1 MTDTVAPRPASRTS
15 RAARRTTPAARRNR
29 RRTAADAGLLVAAAA
44 FVLPLAWVVLSAL
57 DPHASLRV
65 KVPDGVTLDNFDAIL
80 TPEITFTPLL
90 NSLILCGG
98 ATLLTVVCAV
108 LAAYPLSRFR
118 SRLNRP
124 FLLTILFATSLPI
137 TAIMV
142 PVYALFVRVNMIDT
156 MQGTIF
162 FFAASQLPFAI
173 WLMKNF
179 MDGVPKELEEAAWTD
194 GASSF
199 QSLLRIVLPLMGP
212 GVAVVTVF
220 SFVMMWGNFFVP
232 FMLLLSPDQMP
243 ASVSI
248 NDFFGNRGMVAYGQ
262 LAAFSI
268 VYSTPVVLLYVLIS
282 RRLGGGF
289 ALGGAVKGRSRGVG
303 RGRTR
308 VRAPPYVP
316 TIRIAGRTARSQHRR
331 GPLRCGACADPHPAR
346 ASRALRSTPSP
357 PAGCV
362 PPSTWDPST
371 SPTAYGS
378 RTGCRTSPPTS
389 SSPGSGGPP
398 CPRGRS

>member
-1 MTDTVAPRPASRTS
+1 MSANTVKSPARTMGS
-15 RAARRTTPAARRNR
+15 RRTTRRL
-29 RRTAADAGLLVAAAA
+29 AADAGLLVVAAA
-44 FVLPLAWVVLSAL
+44 FVLPLAWVILSSL
-57 DPHASLRV
+57 DTKADLKV
-65 KVPDGVTLDNFDAIL
+65 KVPDGLTLDNYDAVL

-90 NSLILCGG
+90 NSLLLCGG
-98 ATLLTVVCAV
+98 GTLLTVVCAA
-108 LAAYPLSRFR
+108 LAAYPLSRFK

-124 FLLTILFATSLPI
+124 FMLTILFATSLPI

-142 PVYALFVRVNMIDT
+142 PVYALFVQVDLIDT

-232 FMLLLSPDQMP
+232 FMLLLTPEQMP

-248 NDFFGNRGMVAYGQ
+248 NDFFGNKGTVIYGQ

-268 VYSTPVVLLYVLIS
+268 IYSTPVILLYVLIS

-289 ALGGAVKGRSRGVG
+289 ALGGAVKG
-303 RGRTR
+303 
-308 VRAPPYVP
+308 
-316 TIRIAGRTARSQHRR
+316 
-331 GPLRCGACADPHPAR
+331 
-346 ASRALRSTPSP
+346 
-357 PAGCV
+357 
-362 PPSTWDPST
+362 
-371 SPTAYGS
+371 
-378 RTGCRTSPPTS
+378 
-389 SSPGSGGPP
+389 
-398 CPRGRS
+398 

>member
-1 MTDTVAPRPASRTS
+1 VSGVTRS
-15 RAARRTTPAARRNR
+15 R
-29 RRTAADAGLLVAAAA
+29 RRTLAADAGLLAVAAAFA
-44 FVLPLAWVVLSAL
+44 LPLLWVLLSAV
-57 DPHASLRV
+57 DPHAGLRV
-65 KVPDGVTLDNFDAIL
+65 RVPDGVTLDHFDAIL
-80 TPEITFTPLL
+80 TDEVTFTPLR

-98 ATLLTVVCAV
+98 ATALTVACAA

-124 FLLTILFATSLPI
+124 FLLTVLFATSLPI

-142 PVYALFVRVNMIDT
+142 PVYALFVRVNLIDT
-156 MQGTIF
+156 LQGTIF

-232 FMLLLSPDQMP
+232 FMLLLTPDQMP
-243 ASVSI
+243 ASVSV
-248 NDFFGNRGMVAYGQ
+248 NEFFGNRGMVAYGQ
-262 LAAFSI
+262 LAAFSL
-268 VYSTPVVLLYVLIS
+268 VYSTPVILLYVLIS

-289 ALGGAVKGRSRGVG
+289 ALGGAVKG
-303 RGRTR
+303 
-308 VRAPPYVP
+308 
-316 TIRIAGRTARSQHRR
+316 
-331 GPLRCGACADPHPAR
+331 
-346 ASRALRSTPSP
+346 
-357 PAGCV
+357 
-362 PPSTWDPST
+362 
-371 SPTAYGS
+371 
-378 RTGCRTSPPTS
+378 
-389 SSPGSGGPP
+389 
-398 CPRGRS
+398 

>member
-1 MTDTVAPRPASRTS
+1 M
-15 RAARRTTPAARRNR
+15 
-29 RRTAADAGLLVAAAA
+29 
-44 FVLPLAWVVLSAL
+44 
-57 DPHASLRV
+57 
-65 KVPDGVTLDNFDAIL
+65 
-80 TPEITFTPLL
+80 
-90 NSLILCGG
+90 
-98 ATLLTVVCAV
+98 VCAA

-118 SRLNRP
+118 SRFNRP

-142 PVYALFVRVNMIDT
+142 PVYALFVQVDLIDT

-194 GASSF
+194 GASPL

-232 FMLLLSPDQMP
+232 FMLLLTPDQMP

-268 VYSTPVVLLYVLIS
+268 IYSTPVILLYVLIS

-289 ALGGAVKGRSRGVG
+289 ALGGAVKG
-303 RGRTR
+303 
-308 VRAPPYVP
+308 
-316 TIRIAGRTARSQHRR
+316 
-331 GPLRCGACADPHPAR
+331 
-346 ASRALRSTPSP
+346 
-357 PAGCV
+357 
-362 PPSTWDPST
+362 
-371 SPTAYGS
+371 
-378 RTGCRTSPPTS
+378 
-389 SSPGSGGPP
+389 
-398 CPRGRS
+398 

>member
-1 MTDTVAPRPASRTS
+1 MAS
-15 RAARRTTPAARRNR
+15 RRTTRRL
-29 RRTAADAGLLVAAAA
+29 AADAGLLVVAAA
-44 FVLPLAWVVLSAL
+44 FVLPLAWVILSAL
-57 DPHASLRV
+57 DPHANLRV
-65 KVPDGVTLDNFDAIL
+65 KAPDGLTLDNFDAIL

-98 ATLLTVVCAV
+98 ATLLTVVGAA

-118 SRLNRP
+118 SRFNRP

-142 PVYALFVRVNMIDT
+142 PVYALFVQVDLIDT

-194 GASSF
+194 GASAF

-212 GVAVVTVF
+212 GVSVVTVF

-232 FMLLLSPDQMP
+232 FMLLLTPDQMP

-268 VYSTPVVLLYVLIS
+268 VYSTPVILLYVLIA

-289 ALGGAVKGRSRGVG
+289 ALGGAVKG
-303 RGRTR
+303 
-308 VRAPPYVP
+308 
-316 TIRIAGRTARSQHRR
+316 
-331 GPLRCGACADPHPAR
+331 
-346 ASRALRSTPSP
+346 
-357 PAGCV
+357 
-362 PPSTWDPST
+362 
-371 SPTAYGS
+371 
-378 RTGCRTSPPTS
+378 
-389 SSPGSGGPP
+389 
-398 CPRGRS
+398 

>member
-1 MTDTVAPRPASRTS
+1 MAHTLAS
-15 RAARRTTPAARRNR
+15 RRTTRRL
-29 RRTAADAGLLVAAAA
+29 AADAGLLVVAAA
-44 FVLPLAWVVLSAL
+44 FVLPLAWVVLSSL
-57 DPHASLRV
+57 DPHADLRV
-65 KVPDGVTLDNFDAIL
+65 KAPDGLTLDNFDAIL
-80 TPEITFTPLL
+80 TSDITFTPLL
-90 NSLILCGG
+90 NSLILCGS
-98 ATLLTVVCAV
+98 ATLVTVVCAA

-118 SRLNRP
+118 SRFNRP

-142 PVYALFVRVNMIDT
+142 PVYALFVQVDLIDT

-179 MDGVPKELEEAAWTD
+179 MDGVPMELEEAAWTD
-194 GASSF
+194 GASSL
-199 QSLLRIVLPLMGP
+199 QSLIRIVLPLMGP

-232 FMLLLSPDQMP
+232 FMLLLTPDQMP

-268 VYSTPVVLLYVLIS
+268 VYSTPVILLYVLIA

-289 ALGGAVKGRSRGVG
+289 ALGGAVKG
-303 RGRTR
+303 
-308 VRAPPYVP
+308 
-316 TIRIAGRTARSQHRR
+316 
-331 GPLRCGACADPHPAR
+331 
-346 ASRALRSTPSP
+346 
-357 PAGCV
+357 
-362 PPSTWDPST
+362 
-371 SPTAYGS
+371 
-378 RTGCRTSPPTS
+378 
-389 SSPGSGGPP
+389 
-398 CPRGRS
+398 

>member
-1 MTDTVAPRPASRTS
+1 MAS
-15 RAARRTTPAARRNR
+15 RRTTHRL
-29 RRTAADAGLLVAAAA
+29 AADAGLLVVAAA
-44 FVLPLAWVVLSAL
+44 FILPLAWVLLSSV
-57 DPHASLRV
+57 DPDANLRV
-65 KVPDGVTLDNFDAIL
+65 KVPDGVTLSHFDAVL

-90 NSLILCGG
+90 NSLLLCGG
-98 ATLLTVVCAV
+98 GTLLTVVCAA

-142 PVYALFVRVNMIDT
+142 PVYALFVQVNLIDT
-156 MQGTIF
+156 LQGTIF

-194 GASSF
+194 GASPF

-232 FMLLLSPDQMP
+232 FMLLLTPDQMP
-243 ASVSI
+243 AAVSI
-248 NDFFGNRGMVAYGQ
+248 NEFFGNRGMVAYGH
-262 LAAFSI
+262 LAAFSVI
-268 VYSTPVVLLYVLIS
+268 YSTPVILLYVLVA

-289 ALGGAVKGRSRGVG
+289 ALGGAVKG
-303 RGRTR
+303 
-308 VRAPPYVP
+308 
-316 TIRIAGRTARSQHRR
+316 
-331 GPLRCGACADPHPAR
+331 
-346 ASRALRSTPSP
+346 
-357 PAGCV
+357 
-362 PPSTWDPST
+362 
-371 SPTAYGS
+371 
-378 RTGCRTSPPTS
+378 
-389 SSPGSGGPP
+389 
-398 CPRGRS
+398 

>member
-1 MTDTVAPRPASRTS
+1 MAGSPLADR
-15 RAARRTTPAARRNR
+15 RRNR
-29 RRTAADAGLLVAAAA
+29 RLAADAGLLVVAAA

-57 DPHASLRV
+57 DPHADLRV
-65 KVPDGVTLDNFDAIL
+65 KVPDGVTLGNFDAIL
-80 TPEITFTPLL
+80 TSEITFTPLL

-98 ATLLTVVCAV
+98 ATLLTVVCAA

-124 FLLTILFATSLPI
+124 FLLSILFATSLPI

-142 PVYALFVRVNMIDT
+142 PVYALFVQVDLIDT
-156 MQGTIF
+156 LQGTIL

-194 GASSF
+194 GAGSL

-232 FMLLLSPDQMP
+232 FMLLLTPDQMP

-248 NDFFGNRGMVAYGQ
+248 NEFFGNRGMVAYGQ

-268 VYSTPVVLLYVLIS
+268 VYSTPVILLYVLIA

-289 ALGGAVKGRSRGVG
+289 ALGGAVKG
-303 RGRTR
+303 
-308 VRAPPYVP
+308 
-316 TIRIAGRTARSQHRR
+316 
-331 GPLRCGACADPHPAR
+331 
-346 ASRALRSTPSP
+346 
-357 PAGCV
+357 
-362 PPSTWDPST
+362 
-371 SPTAYGS
+371 
-378 RTGCRTSPPTS
+378 
-389 SSPGSGGPP
+389 
-398 CPRGRS
+398 

>member
-1 MTDTVAPRPASRTS
+1 MSANTSVRSMSSR
-15 RAARRTTPAARRNR
+15 RAGRRL
-29 RRTAADAGLLVAAAA
+29 AADAGLLVVAAT
-44 FVLPLAWVVLSAL
+44 FVLPLAWVILSSL
-57 DPHASLRV
+57 DTKADLKV
-65 KVPDGVTLDNFDAIL
+65 KVPDGITLDNYDAVL

-90 NSLILCGG
+90 NSLLLCGG
-98 ATLLTVVCAV
+98 GTLLTVVCAA
-108 LAAYPLSRFR
+108 LAAYPLSRFK

-124 FLLTILFATSLPI
+124 FMLTILFATSLPI

-142 PVYALFVRVNMIDT
+142 PVYALFVQVDLIDT

-232 FMLLLSPDQMP
+232 FMLLLTPEQMP

-248 NDFFGNRGMVAYGQ
+248 NDFFGNKGTVIYGQ

-268 VYSTPVVLLYVLIS
+268 IYSTPVILLYVLIS

-289 ALGGAVKGRSRGVG
+289 ALGGAVKG
-303 RGRTR
+303 
-308 VRAPPYVP
+308 
-316 TIRIAGRTARSQHRR
+316 
-331 GPLRCGACADPHPAR
+331 
-346 ASRALRSTPSP
+346 
-357 PAGCV
+357 
-362 PPSTWDPST
+362 
-371 SPTAYGS
+371 
-378 RTGCRTSPPTS
+378 
-389 SSPGSGGPP
+389 
-398 CPRGRS
+398 

>member
-1 MTDTVAPRPASRTS
+1 MALTLTS
-15 RAARRTTPAARRNR
+15 RRTTRRL
-29 RRTAADAGLLVAAAA
+29 AADAGLLVVAAA
-44 FVLPLAWVVLSAL
+44 FVLPLVWVVLSAL
-57 DPHASLRV
+57 DPHAGLRV
-65 KVPDGVTLDNFDAIL
+65 KTPDGLTLDNFDAIL

-90 NSLILCGG
+90 NSMILCGG
-98 ATLLTVVCAV
+98 ATLLTVVCAA

-118 SRLNRP
+118 SRFNRP

-142 PVYALFVRVNMIDT
+142 PVYALFVQVDLIDT

-194 GASSF
+194 GASAF
-199 QSLLRIVLPLMGP
+199 QSLIRIVLPLMGP

-232 FMLLLSPDQMP
+232 FMLLLTPDQMP

-262 LAAFSI
+262 LAAFSL
-268 VYSTPVVLLYVLIS
+268 VYSTPVILLYVLIS

-289 ALGGAVKGRSRGVG
+289 ALGGAVKG
-303 RGRTR
+303 
-308 VRAPPYVP
+308 
-316 TIRIAGRTARSQHRR
+316 
-331 GPLRCGACADPHPAR
+331 
-346 ASRALRSTPSP
+346 
-357 PAGCV
+357 
-362 PPSTWDPST
+362 
-371 SPTAYGS
+371 
-378 RTGCRTSPPTS
+378 
-389 SSPGSGGPP
+389 
-398 CPRGRS
+398 

>member
-1 MTDTVAPRPASRTS
+1 MPGS
-15 RAARRTTPAARRNR
+15 TTLVTRRNSR
-29 RRTAADAGLLVAAAA
+29 RYAADAGLLFVAAA
-44 FVLPLAWVVLSAL
+44 FVLPLAWVLLSSV
-57 DPHASLRV
+57 DPKADLKV
-65 KVPDGVTLDNFDAIL
+65 KVPDGVTLDNFDAVL
-80 TPEITFTPLL
+80 KPDITFTPLL

-98 ATLLTVVCAV
+98 ATLLTVVCAA

-124 FLLTILFATSLPI
+124 FLLTIIFATSLPI

-142 PVYALFVRVNMIDT
+142 PVYALFVQVDLIDT

-232 FMLLLSPDQMP
+232 FMLLLTPDQMP

-248 NDFFGNRGMVAYGQ
+248 NDFFGNRGTVVYGQ

-268 VYSTPVVLLYVLIS
+268 IYSTPVVLLYVLVA

-289 ALGGAVKGRSRGVG
+289 ALGGAVKG
-303 RGRTR
+303 
-308 VRAPPYVP
+308 
-316 TIRIAGRTARSQHRR
+316 
-331 GPLRCGACADPHPAR
+331 
-346 ASRALRSTPSP
+346 
-357 PAGCV
+357 
-362 PPSTWDPST
+362 
-371 SPTAYGS
+371 
-378 RTGCRTSPPTS
+378 
-389 SSPGSGGPP
+389 
-398 CPRGRS
+398 

>member
-1 MTDTVAPRPASRTS
+1 MAN
-15 RAARRTTPAARRNR
+15 TPAARRNR
-29 RRTAADAGLLVAAAA
+29 RRTAADAGLLVVAAA

-98 ATLLTVVCAV
+98 ATLLTVVCAA

-124 FLLTILFATSLPI
+124 FLLTVLFATSLPI

-142 PVYALFVRVNMIDT
+142 PVYALFVRVNLIDT
-156 MQGTIF
+156 VQGTIF

-232 FMLLLSPDQMP
+232 FMLLLSPDRMP

-289 ALGGAVKGRSRGVG
+289 ALGGAVKG
-303 RGRTR
+303 
-308 VRAPPYVP
+308 
-316 TIRIAGRTARSQHRR
+316 
-331 GPLRCGACADPHPAR
+331 
-346 ASRALRSTPSP
+346 
-357 PAGCV
+357 
-362 PPSTWDPST
+362 
-371 SPTAYGS
+371 
-378 RTGCRTSPPTS
+378 
-389 SSPGSGGPP
+389 
-398 CPRGRS
+398 